1 MSFSDP
7 QPPPSFLPPPPF
19 SGDGGCFWPQ
29 THLSDDYQDSN
40 PQQDFSLPPFKR
52 PRNLEP
58 NQPNNFTPFQPPMN
72 NPRVMSNPV
81 PPPSNKGTGHIFFKT
96 RMCLKFLDGN
106 CRNGESCTFAHGA
119 EDLREPPPNWQEMVA
134 KDRGLGNWNDD
145 QRLIHRMKICKKFYN
160 GEECPYGEK
169 CNFLHIDSGESPVIR
184 IGTVGSGVGNRSGSD
199 QVEVSRNLNLGCD
212 GLRSN
217 SSTMKPTCWKT
228 KLCSK
233 WEMTGHCPFGERCH
247 FAHGFSELQ
256 VPGARIE
263 AEAVSAFTFPM
274 KPLSVL
280 GTDIPPIKAVIAAP
294 TMEDGEG
301 KKCFSKWK
309 GTKKINRIYADW
321 IDDLTPPLSLPS
333 QVES

>member
-1 MSFSDP
+1 
-7 QPPPSFLPPPPF
+7 
-19 SGDGGCFWPQ
+19 
-29 THLSDDYQDSN
+29 
-40 PQQDFSLPPFKR
+40 
-52 PRNLEP
+52 
-58 NQPNNFTPFQPPMN
+58 
-72 NPRVMSNPV
+72 
-81 PPPSNKGTGHIFFKT
+81 
-96 RMCLKFLDGN
+96 MCLKFLDGN

-212 GLRSN
+212 GLRGN

-247 FAHGFSELQ
+247 FAHGFS
-256 VPGARIE
+256 GIY
-263 AEAVSAFTFPM
+263 
-274 KPLSVL
+274 
-280 GTDIPPIKAVIAAP
+280 IKIA
-294 TMEDGEG
+294 
-301 KKCFSKWK
+301 
-309 GTKKINRIYADW
+309 
-321 IDDLTPPLSLPS
+321 
-333 QVES
+333 

>member
-72 NPRVMSNPV
+72 NPRVMMNNPT

-212 GLRSN
+212 GLRGN

-247 FAHGFSELQ
+247 FAHGFSGNDTRGAGVRGPCTAPNVPNNWPLQ
-256 VPGARIE
+256 VPWME
-263 AEAVSAFTFPM
+263 KVS
-274 KPLSVL
+274 KNVWEK
-280 GTDIPPIKAVIAAP
+280 IP
-294 TMEDGEG
+294 EL
-301 KKCFSKWK
+301 FSYQKLFGCSNK
-309 GTKKINRIYADW
+309 N
-321 IDDLTPPLSLPS
+321 
-333 QVES
+333 